1 MIYTDSRYADGK
13 VFSTYTTRGTE
24 YQALVFRQFP
34 TYSMGYSVY
43 LWRQEDR
50 IDRIALTFLGD
61 ASKWW
66 SIMDINPEILNPYD
80 IAVGTVV
87 RIPRG

>member
-13 VFSTYTTRGTE
+13 VFSTYTTRGTQ

-34 TYSMGYSVY
+34 VLSSGYSLY
-43 LWRQEDR
+43 FWREEDR
-50 IDRIALTFLGD
+50 IDTVAKMFLGD

-66 SIMDINPEILNPYD
+66 AIMDINPEILNPYD
-80 IAVGTVV
+80 IAIGTTI